1 MNRLLLL
8 QLAAA
13 IGLTVASI
21 LAVAAGGRAGEPE
34 VAVGDAHA
42 RPSIGAAATA
52 AVYLTLA
59 NRGGVADR
67 LIGAATPVAE
77 RGELHGHEFV
87 GDIVKMRRLEA
98 VEVGPGQTVELK
110 SGGRHV
116 MLFGLTTPLNEGDAF
131 PLTLH
136 FERAGA
142 VTVEVAVRPL
152 AEVSGTTGGHGSHS
166 TD

>member
-8 QLAAA
+8 QIAAA
-13 IGLTVASI
+13 VGLTVAS
-21 LAVAAGGRAGEPE
+21 LVAFAAGGRAGGPE
-34 VAVGDAHA
+34 VVVDDAHA
-42 RPSIGAAATA
+42 RPSLGRAATA

-67 LIGAATPVAE
+67 LIGASTPVAE

-98 VEVGPGQTVELK
+98 VDLGPGDRVELK
-110 SGGRHV
+110 TGGLHV
-116 MLFGLTTPLNEGDAF
+116 MLFGLKTPLKQGDAF
-131 PLTLH
+131 PLTLY
-136 FERAGA
+136 FEKAGA
-142 VTVEVAVRPL
+142 VTVEVAVRPTG
-152 AEVSGTTGGHGSHS
+152 EVNGTTGGHGSHV